1 MCLFTSCY
9 KISHLFTSRHKG
21 AFSFLVALLRRLT
34 RPILVK
40 KSWGKH
46 ITAPSVLLPMHDP
59 GTSHSLGCRGW
70 QRCGWWGAHR
80 LGPRATMWLMKN
92 RASCWRTTDMDTW
105 RATEPG
111 SFSPP
116 GLGLFA
122 TTARLSSA
130 VPIQAWL
137 MKMPVLMAF
146 TAEIRDTRVLSSI
159 KSMQSSSEGPNTYP
173 QFLLLLHEHHAFLPN
188 AYPPRSLTWDIMSLS
203 HVFHTS
209 QSVSHTGAVS
219 VQYKTKRALKISVK
233 PNKFYKAVH
242 ETTVLGLCIILTLLS
257 NTKSSRKKTKQ
268 TIKSTGSF

>member
-1 MCLFTSCY
+1 MAFENLELSIQILGTSPSWVHTSTRIHIHLLSTEFFYTIPSQCLSSPSFPFMCLFTSCY

-21 AFSFLVALLRRLT
+21 AFSFLVAFLLRRLT
-34 RPILVK
+34 QPILVK

-59 GTSHSLGCRGW
+59 GTSHSLGCRDW

-130 VPIQAWL
+130 VPIQTWL

-146 TAEIRDTRVLSSI
+146 TAEIR
-159 KSMQSSSEGPNTYP
+159 
-173 QFLLLLHEHHAFLPN
+173 A
-188 AYPPRSLTWDIMSLS
+188 
-203 HVFHTS
+203 HVF
-209 QSVSHTGAVS
+209 SHPS
-219 VQYKTKRALKISVK
+219 
-233 PNKFYKAVH
+233 KACRVDQKGLILILSFCSSCMN
-242 ETTVLGLCIILTLLS
+242 TTPSCQMLTPHV
-257 NTKSSRKKTKQ
+257 R
-268 TIKSTGSF
+268 